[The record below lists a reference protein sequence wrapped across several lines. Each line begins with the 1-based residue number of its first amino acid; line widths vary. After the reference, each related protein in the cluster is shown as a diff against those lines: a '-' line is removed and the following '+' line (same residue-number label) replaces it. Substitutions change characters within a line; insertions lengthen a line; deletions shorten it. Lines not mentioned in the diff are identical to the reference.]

1 MVKGAKSLEFHEEDA
16 AIPFQQ
22 PFSRSPSSSYNVAR
36 SHSTPL
42 FHTTSYNADDHQ
54 DNEEASPDGAISTL
68 VNQACN
74 RNNFN
79 RNSPRSQVGES
90 PPFWLFICALLLI
103 LALLTLIA
111 KELTNQLGPD
121 HWAIAVLN
129 STTEPIKNILI

>member
-16 AIPFQQ
+16 AIPFQR
-22 PFSRSPSSSYNVAR
+22 PFSRS
-36 SHSTPL
+36 
-42 FHTTSYNADDHQ
+42 HTTSYNADDHQ

-111 KELTNQLGPD
+111 KELRNQLGPD

-129 STTEPIKNILI
+129 STTEPKKNILI